1 MALNASVHQVSWR
14 NTVALIGCTAAL
26 LCGTGSRVQAQTVR
40 ISPLA
45 DLSIPTRFS
54 FSDGTIHVRQKIG
67 LTFGARMIMTFND
80 RFDVVTAVT
89 YSPGYAM
96 LHGAGKRIDLSS
108 GSHTL
113 GTSTGARYW
122 LMHPTAKKLSWEVHT
137 TVGLVFG
144 GQPAYED
151 LFESSTLSG
160 MLGTTLRYQVGKI
173 VSLKLRVDQR
183 LYRISFGPDLGSS
196 KRPLRISFGFGL
208 PFLEGLR

>member
-1 MALNASVHQVSWR
+1 VALNASVRQVTWR
-14 NTVALIGCTAAL
+14 NTIALIGCTAAM
-26 LCGTGSRVQAQTVR
+26 LCGAGSSVQAQTIR

-54 FSDGTIHVRQKIG
+54 FSGGTIHVRQKIG
-67 LTFGARMIMTFND
+67 MTFGARMIMTFND

-108 GSHTL
+108 GSHML

-122 LMHPTAKKLSWEVHT
+122 LRPPTRKLSWEMHT
-137 TVGLVFG
+137 SVGLVFG

>member
-1 MALNASVHQVSWR
+1 VALNASVRQVSWR
-14 NTVALIGCTAAL
+14 NTVALMGCTVAL
-26 LCGTGSRVQAQTVR
+26 LCGAGSRVQAQTVHIR
-40 ISPLA
+40 PLA

-67 LTFGARMIMTFND
+67 MTFGARIIMTFND

-122 LMHPTAKKLSWEVHT
+122 LRPPTRKLSWEMHT
-137 TVGLVFG
+137 SVGLVFG

-151 LFESSTLSG
+151 LFESSTMSG
-160 MLGTTLRYQVGKI
+160 MLGTTLRYQVGRI

-196 KRPLRISFGFGL
+196 KRPLRISFGLGL